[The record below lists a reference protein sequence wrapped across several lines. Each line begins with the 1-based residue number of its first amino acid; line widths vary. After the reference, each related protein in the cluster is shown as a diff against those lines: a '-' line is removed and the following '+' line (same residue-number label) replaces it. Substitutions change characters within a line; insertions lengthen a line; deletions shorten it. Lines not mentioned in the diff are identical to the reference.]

1 MMTLELEYFFLCSVW
16 RDRCHAP
23 QRVGPSL
30 VGLDPQ
36 EAQRRTE
43 MRVLLSEPLTAIRE
57 DAGWKVALRLLW
69 GQEGSTG
76 GPLAWPYD
84 RPPWGPEAS
93 EDRDLF
99 RACWGW
105 GAASH

>member
-1 MMTLELEYFFLCSVW
+1 MLILTWTWYCDVSCMITLELEYFFLCSVW

-69 GQEGSTG
+69 DKRDPQEALWLGPMT
-76 GPLAWPYD
+76 GPL
-84 RPPWGPEAS
+84 GT
-93 EDRDLF
+93 
-99 RACWGW
+99 
-105 GAASH
+105 